1 MKLWLKFNLVFLV
14 AFVISLAATGMISYK
29 ILQQNA
35 REEVLHT
42 AGIIMQGAMAVRSYT
57 IDELR
62 PLLKA
67 GNPHKFLPQTVPA
80 YAATT
85 NVARLR
91 KHYPEYTY
99 KEATLNPTNP
109 SSRATEW
116 EAGMVE
122 FFRNNDQKK
131 QIVGEHMTATGQKLY
146 MARPIRVKNEACL
159 SCHGKVSDAP
169 KAMLARYG
177 ESNGFGW
184 KLNEVVGAQIVSVP
198 MEVALARAQKTL
210 TTFLLSTG
218 AVLLFIVAL
227 LNILLYRIVIRPV
240 RKMSTIAHEVSMGK
254 MDMPEYELDGK
265 DEVASLS
272 RSFNRMRRS
281 LVNAMKMIDD

>member
-1 MKLWLKFNLVFLV
+1 
-14 AFVISLAATGMISYK
+14 
-29 ILQQNA
+29 
-35 REEVLHT
+35 
-42 AGIIMQGAMAVRSYT
+42 
-57 IDELR
+57 
-62 PLLKA
+62 
-67 GNPHKFLPQTVPA
+67 
-80 YAATT
+80 
-85 NVARLR
+85 
-91 KHYPEYTY
+91 
-99 KEATLNPTNP
+99 
-109 SSRATEW
+109 
-116 EAGMVE
+116 
-122 FFRNNDQKK
+122 
-131 QIVGEHMTATGQKLY
+131 